1 MMHTKLPPIFVLTL
15 GFVLC
20 ASIVLS
26 AEKKPYGLLEDGRTV
41 DLYTLKNQQGME
53 ARIITYGAILVS
65 LEVPD
70 RNGKLDDIIL
80 GWDTLDDYVK
90 HKNSGGSIAG
100 RHAGYIANGRYT
112 WDGVEYQLS
121 TNARGGHVHG
131 GINGF
136 ATRLWTARDTSDGN
150 VQRVELTYFS
160 PDGEEGYP
168 GNLSTTVTYTLT
180 DQNEFRMD
188 FHATTDKDTVVN
200 LMNHAYMNLSGEG
213 NGKILGHVL
222 QVNADQYGLLDANRL
237 TSGELR
243 SVTGTPFDFRQP
255 AVVGDRLAMKD
266 DQLALARG
274 FDHNFVVRGGGG
286 KLVPAARMSDPKSG
300 RVMEVLTTQPAVLFY
315 TGQKLSG
322 NSVGKGGKNYP
333 PLSAFALEV
342 QAMPDAPNKT
352 HLPSTILR
360 VGERYQQTTIFRFSV
375 DSK

>member
-136 ATRLWTARDTSDGN
+136 ATRLWT
-150 VQRVELTYFS
+150 
-160 PDGEEGYP
+160 
-168 GNLSTTVTYTLT
+168 
-180 DQNEFRMD
+180 
-188 FHATTDKDTVVN
+188 
-200 LMNHAYMNLSGEG
+200 
-213 NGKILGHVL
+213 
-222 QVNADQYGLLDANRL
+222 
-237 TSGELR
+237 
-243 SVTGTPFDFRQP
+243 
-255 AVVGDRLAMKD
+255 
-266 DQLALARG
+266 
-274 FDHNFVVRGGGG
+274 
-286 KLVPAARMSDPKSG
+286 
-300 RVMEVLTTQPAVLFY
+300 
-315 TGQKLSG
+315 
-322 NSVGKGGKNYP
+322 
-333 PLSAFALEV
+333 
-342 QAMPDAPNKT
+342 
-352 HLPSTILR
+352 
-360 VGERYQQTTIFRFSV
+360 
-375 DSK
+375 